1 MRQTEKETERE
12 RRRERDVRKTD
23 RQSETETERETE
35 REKKSLQIL
44 CNRKTHLEEQTDQ
57 LAVAVDNGIA

>member
-1 MRQTEKETERE
+1 MRQTEKETERA

-23 RQSETETERETE
+23 RQSETERETE

-44 CNRKTHLEEQTDQ
+44 CNRKTHSEEQTDH
-57 LAVAVDNGIA
+57 LAVTVDRVKRG